1 MPSQPLSRKSYRLLV
16 FSLSLIL
23 CGLAPVKICLAQT
36 NSGTLFGRVHD
47 NKGNPIA
54 GVRVDIVNE
63 QNGNPRSKRTNE
75 QGYFTIENLRAGT
88 YRISASKQGFFP
100 QRFGFTVKIT
110 VKNEVRIPEITLL
123 QAAVQGKVVD
133 RAGNALSGAKV
144 ILAGLQ
150 TRVRGTA
157 LTDTSG
163 KYTIEDLPPGPYI
176 ITAAW
181 SDQQGRG
188 LTSEPLMLDREEVTA
203 SPLRLT
209 EILRAS
215 QGQGA
220 SQTTGSVSDG
230 GRMASTVHTVDVAR
244 ISNFSGGLFEAL
256 PIGGMSPMRSFD
268 EFALLAPGVAPPPY
282 TPGVRGPGVGFG
294 VGTAGQFSVNGMRAR
309 SNNFSV
315 DGSDNN
321 DPDVGVRRQGFVA
334 LVPQSIE
341 SVKDFAI
348 ATLLWDTELG
358 RNFGSKVN
366 AVSSYG
372 GNLFHGTLYAFF
384 TDSRLNARN
393 FFDYRGGV
401 SGGEDLFTRL
411 QSGFVFGGPIKRD
424 RTHFF
429 LSYERQQTNAS
440 TEQHFSTPALQ
451 ERTFAGAGGLSTSN
465 GFGAGTL
472 ASTTIFGP
480 FSDTTPLGRNVLSLY
495 PLPNNAGG
503 PYGANTFTQV
513 LPADGRG
520 DVASFKLT
528 HAWGENLL
536 SARYNFTDDRRT
548 LPSVNRAIRSTL
560 GSTTRS
566 HNISLILDSPLS
578 NNFFNQARFSF
589 GRTALDFDEFPG
601 SPYVFGASSTQSVPL
616 YNAGSINVTSQTGAL
631 GELLIVPYSPVG
643 VGVETFPQRRASN
656 TFQYADTLSYSLRS
670 HSIKFGG
677 NVRRYQLN
685 SVLDRLYRP
694 QAVYTGALTSFNGGR
709 PEVITGVQLASIG
722 VASSVLQTITSGPP
736 NSNIGLRFTEYH
748 FFVNDN
754 WRIRPNFTLDFGLRY
769 EYNTVPSDVNRRIES
784 AIHFENMPQAGASI
798 FDTPARTAE
807 FNAALGAY
815 NRILDGR
822 ARIYDPDGNN
832 LGPRLG
838 FAWGLN
844 PEGTMALRGGYG
856 VYFDTILGAVISQ
869 SRNVFANEIPV
880 NVDPSFLNFSVFTLN
895 NPAFLVLD
903 RDANNNP
910 VAPVRLVRSGA
921 CNQFGTCNQFGG
933 APEDFVALVG
943 QLFLQNSNGGLAY
956 TLPQKTLRT
965 PYAQQWHLTF
975 ERELRDDYYFSVAYV
990 GTKGTKLTRLTTP
1003 NLGPNVTPIIP
1014 LVPIMRPGILGTP
1027 SFPDPQGFPI
1037 IVSNQ
1042 VRSGVNFILDPLGNA
1057 SFQCPD
1063 SSPLPNANPTL
1074 PFICGPSTFSFAE
1087 RPNPALGAYRIFE
1100 NSASSNYHALQIEAR
1115 KRYSRGLQFTAA
1127 YTWSHAI
1134 DDVSDIFPIAGA
1146 PIVAQDSFN
1155 LRAERA
1161 SANFDVRH
1169 RFAASLVWDMPFGRS
1184 SKSFVGF
1191 LLADWQLASIF
1202 QANTGQPFT
1211 LTLPFDA
1218 NLDGNL
1224 SDRPANTDGLTF
1236 FDGHRRERIRLAEG
1250 RQFTDYL
1257 NRMTVNTP
1265 VGPQYFFLNG
1275 ATGRNTVRGDS
1286 FINLDL
1292 AFSKQFRFTEDQVL
1306 IFRTEVFNLLNRA
1319 NFGLPIGTI
1328 GAPGFGSSVDTISPA
1343 RMIQFALKYGF

>member
-1 MPSQPLSRKSYRLLV
+1 MPSPRLSRKSYRLLV

-23 CGLAPVKICLAQT
+23 CGLAPTRISLAQT
-36 NSGTLFGRVHD
+36 NSGTIFGRVRD
-47 NKGNPIA
+47 RSGKPLV
-54 GVRVDIVNE
+54 GVKVSIVNE
-63 QNGNPRSKRTNE
+63 QSGNPRSKQTNE
-75 QGYFTIENLRAGT
+75 EGYFTIENLRAGT
-88 YRISASKQGFFP
+88 YRISASKEGFFP
-100 QRFGFTVKIT
+100 QSYNGFPVQIT
-110 VKNEVRIPEITLL
+110 IKNEVRIPEITLR

-133 RAGNALSGAKV
+133 RAGNALGGAKV

-150 TRVRGTA
+150 ARMRGSA
-157 LTDTSG
+157 LTDERG
-163 KYTIEDLPPGPYI
+163 RYTIEDLPPGPYI

-181 SDQQGRG
+181 SDREGRG
-188 LTSEPLMLDREEVTA
+188 LTSEPLTLDREEVTA

-209 EILRAS
+209 EVLRAS
-215 QGQGA
+215 SGSGAAQG
-220 SQTTGSVSDG
+220 TGQVSDG
-230 GRMASTVHTVDVAR
+230 GRVASTVHTVDVAR
-244 ISNFSGGLFEAL
+244 VSNFSGGLFEAL
-256 PIGGMSPMRSFD
+256 PVGGMSPMRSFD

-282 TPGVRGPGVGFG
+282 TPGARGPGVGFG
-294 VGTAGQFSVNGMRAR
+294 IGTAGQFSVNGMRAR

-334 LVPQSIE
+334 LVPQSVE
-341 SVKDFAI
+341 SIKDFAI

-358 RNFGSKVN
+358 RNFGSQVN
-366 AVSSYG
+366 AVSNYG

-384 TDSRLNARN
+384 TNSRLNARN
-393 FFDYRGGV
+393 FFDYRGGA
-401 SGGEDLFTRL
+401 SSGEDPFTRL
-411 QSGFVFGGPIKRD
+411 QSGFAFGGPIKHD

-451 ERTFAGAGGLSTSN
+451 ERTFAGAGGLSTGN

-480 FSDTTPLGRNVLSLY
+480 FFDATPLGRNVLSLY

-503 PYGANTFTQV
+503 PYGTNTYTQI

-536 SARYNFTDDRRT
+536 SARYNFTNDRRT

-566 HNISLILDSPLS
+566 HNISLILDSPLG

-601 SPYVFGASSTQSVPL
+601 SPYVFEASSTQSVPL
-616 YNAGSINVTSQTGAL
+616 YNAGSTVITSQTGAL

-677 NVRRYQLN
+677 NIRRYQLN

-736 NSNIGLRFTEYH
+736 NSTIGLRFTEYH

-754 WRIRPNFTLDFGLRY
+754 WRVRPNFTLDFGLRY

-784 AIHFENMPQAGASI
+784 AIHFENLPQAGASI

-807 FNAALGAY
+807 FNAALNAY
-815 NRILDGR
+815 SRILNGR
-822 ARIYDPDGNN
+822 DRIYEPDGNN

-844 PEGTMALRGGYG
+844 PEGTMSVRGGYG
-856 VYFDTILGAVISQ
+856 VYFDTILGSVISQ
-869 SRNVFANEIPV
+869 SRNVFANEIPL
-880 NVDPSFLNFSVFTLN
+880 NIDPSFLNFSVFNLN
-895 NPAFLVLD
+895 NPAFLVLN

-910 VAPVRLVRSGA
+910 VTPVRLIRSGA

-956 TLPQKTLRT
+956 TLPQKRLRT

-1014 LVPIMRPGILGTP
+1014 LVNIMLPGVVSI
-1027 SFPDPQGFPI
+1027 PDPQGFPI
-1037 IVSNQ
+1037 IASSQ
-1042 VRSGVNFILDPLGNA
+1042 VRSGVNFVSDSNN
-1057 SFQCPD
+1057 SSDFVCPPQ
-1063 SSPLPNANPTL
+1063 SPLEPPNSTL
-1074 PFICGPSTFSFAE
+1074 PFICGGSFFSFAS

-1115 KRYSRGLQFTAA
+1115 KRYSRGFQFTAA

-1134 DDVSDIFPIAGA
+1134 DDVSDLFPIAGA

-1161 SANFDVRH
+1161 SASFDVRH
-1169 RFAASLVWDMPFGRS
+1169 RFAASLVWDMPFYRRAQG
-1184 SKSFVGF
+1184 VAGF
-1191 LLADWQLASIF
+1191 LFGDWQVASIF

-1236 FDGHRRERIRLAEG
+1236 LSGHNRERIRLSQG

-1257 NRMTVNTP
+1257 NRITVNTAS
-1265 VGPQYFFLNG
+1265 GPQYFFLNG

-1292 AFSKQFRFTEDQVL
+1292 AFSKRFRFTEDQVL
-1306 IFRTEVFNLLNRA
+1306 IFRTEVFNLFNRA

-1328 GAPGFGSSVDTISPA
+1328 GAPGFGSSIDTISPA

>member
-1 MPSQPLSRKSYRLLV
+1 MPSRLLSQKTKRLLV
-16 FSLSLIL
+16 FCLIL
-23 CGLAPVKICLAQT
+23 IISCLAPAKICLAQT
-36 NSGTLFGRVHD
+36 NSGTVFGRVRD
-47 NKGNPIA
+47 RSGKPLA
-54 GVRVDIVNE
+54 GVKVSIVNE
-63 QNGNPRSKRTNE
+63 QTGNPRAKQTNAE
-75 QGYFTIENLRAGT
+75 GYFTIENLRAGT
-88 YRISASKQGFFP
+88 YGITASKEGFFSQGY
-100 QRFGFTVKIT
+100 QRFPVQIT
-110 VKNEVRIPEITLL
+110 IKNEIRIPEIILR
-123 QAAVQGKVVD
+123 QAAVQGQVVD
-133 RAGNALSGAKV
+133 RAGNALTGAKV

-150 TRVRGTA
+150 TPVRTA
-157 LTDTSG
+157 TLTDNFG
-163 KYTIEDLPPGPYI
+163 KYMLEDLPPGPYI

-181 SDQQGRG
+181 SDQQRRG
-188 LTSEPLMLDREEVTA
+188 LTSEPLKLDREEVTA
-203 SPLRLT
+203 SPLRLM
-209 EILRAS
+209 EVLRAS
-215 QGQGA
+215 
-220 SQTTGSVSDG
+220 SGSTATNMIEPPSDG
-230 GRMASTVHTVDVAR
+230 ERAASTVHTVDVAR
-244 ISNFSGGLFEAL
+244 VSNFSGSLFDAL
-256 PIGGMSPMRSFD
+256 PIGGATPMRSFD
-268 EFALLAPGVAPPPY
+268 DFAPLAPGVAPPPY
-282 TPGVRGPGVGFG
+282 TPGARGPGVGFG

-321 DPDVGVRRQGFVA
+321 DPDMGVRRQGFIA

-341 SVKDFAI
+341 SVKDLAV

-358 RNFGSKVN
+358 RNFGGQVN
-366 AVSSYG
+366 AVSKYG
-372 GNLFHGTLYAFF
+372 GNVFHGTLYTFF
-384 TDSRLNARN
+384 IDSRLNARN
-393 FFDYRGGV
+393 FFDYRGGA
-401 SGGEDLFTRL
+401 SGLEDIFTRT
-411 QSGFVFGGPIKRD
+411 QSGFAFGGPIRRN

-429 LSYERQQTNAS
+429 LSYERQQANAS
-440 TEQHFSTPALQ
+440 TEQHFSTPILQ
-451 ERTFAGAGGLSTSN
+451 ERTFAGAGGLSTGN

-480 FSDTTPLGRNVLSLY
+480 FFDTTPLGRNVLSFY

-503 PYGANTFTQV
+503 PYGMNTYTQV

-536 SARYNFTDDRRT
+536 SARYNFTDDRRI

-566 HNISLILDSPLS
+566 HNISLILDSPLG

-589 GRTALDFDEFPG
+589 GRTALDFDDYPG
-601 SPYVFGASSTQSVPL
+601 SPFVFEASSTQSVPL
-616 YNAGSINVTSQTGAL
+616 YGGGSTIVTSQTGAL

-677 NVRRYQLN
+677 NIRRYQLN

-709 PEVITGVQLASIG
+709 PEAISGVQLASIG
-722 VASSVLQTITSGPP
+722 VASSVLQTITNGPP
-736 NSNIGLRFTEYH
+736 NSTIGLRFTEYH

-754 WRIRPNFTLDFGLRY
+754 WRVRPNFTLDFGLRY
-769 EYNTVPSDVNRRIES
+769 EYNTVPSDVNRRIED

-807 FNAALGAY
+807 FNAALNAY
-815 NRILDGR
+815 SRILDGR
-822 ARIYDPDGNN
+822 DRIYEPDGNN

-869 SRNVFANEIPV
+869 SRNVFANEIPI
-880 NVDPSFLNFSVFTLN
+880 NVDPSFLDFSVFNLN
-895 NPAFLVLD
+895 NPAFLALN

-956 TLPQKTLRT
+956 TLPQKRLRT

-975 ERELRDDYYFSVAYV
+975 ERELASDYYFSVAYV

-1003 NLGPNVTPIIP
+1003 NLGPNVTPIVP
-1014 LVPIMRPGILGTP
+1014 LVPIMLPNAGG
-1027 SFPDPQGFPI
+1027 SFPDPMGFPI

-1042 VRSGVNFILDPLGNA
+1042 VRSGVNFVANLDVDFACPPL
-1057 SFQCPD
+1057 
-1063 SSPLPNANPTL
+1063 SPLEPPTSTL
-1074 PFICGPSTFSFAE
+1074 PFICGGAFFSFAA

-1100 NSASSNYHALQIEAR
+1100 NSAASNYHALQLEAR
-1115 KRYSRGLQFTAA
+1115 KRYSRGFQFTAA

-1134 DDVSDIFPIAGA
+1134 DDVSDLFPIAGA

-1161 SANFDVRH
+1161 SANFDIRH
-1169 RFAASLVWDMPFGRS
+1169 RFASSFVWDLPFRRGSKGVVALLLSDWQIASL
-1184 SKSFVGF
+1184 
-1191 LLADWQLASIF
+1191 F
-1202 QANTGQPFT
+1202 QAHTGQPFT

-1224 SDRPANTDGLTF
+1224 SDRPAHTNGLTF
-1236 FDGHRRERIRLAEG
+1236 LSGHRRERIRLAAG

-1257 NRMTVNTP
+1257 NRVTVNT
-1265 VGPQYFFLNG
+1265 VNGPQYFFFDG

-1286 FINLDL
+1286 FINLDI
-1292 AFSKQFRFTEDQVL
+1292 AVSKKFKFTEDRAL

-1328 GAPGFGSSVDTISPA
+1328 GAPGFGSAVDTISPA

>member
-1 MPSQPLSRKSYRLLV
+1 MPSPLLSRKTHSLIV
-16 FSLSLIL
+16 FCLSLIL
-23 CGLAPVKICLAQT
+23 FCLVPARLGIAQT
-36 NSGTLFGRVHD
+36 NSGSIVGRVRD
-47 NKGNPIA
+47 RFDKPLA
-54 GVRVDIVNE
+54 GVVVRVVNE
-63 QNGNPRSKRTNE
+63 QNGNRRAKLTNE
-75 QGYFTIENLRAGT
+75 EGYFTIEDLRAGT
-88 YRISASKQGFFP
+88 YRISASKEGFIAHDSG
-100 QRFGFTVKIT
+100 GFNVKIT
-110 VKNEVRIPEITLL
+110 TKNEVKMPYITLR

-133 RAGNALSGAKV
+133 RAGNALRGAKV

-150 TRVRGTA
+150 TPVRGAA
-157 LTDTSG
+157 LTNELG

-181 SDQQGRG
+181 NGYEGRG
-188 LTSEPLMLDREEVTA
+188 LTSEPLTLDSEEVTA
-203 SPLRLT
+203 SPLRLM
-209 EILRAS
+209 EVLLAS
-215 QGQGA
+215 SPSGLAQGT
-220 SQTTGSVSDG
+220 SQVNDG
-230 GRMASTVHTVDVAR
+230 GRLASTVHTVDVAR
-244 ISNFSGGLFEAL
+244 VSNFSGGLFEAL
-256 PIGGMSPMRSFD
+256 PIGGATSMRSFD
-268 EFALLAPGVAPPPY
+268 EFAPLASGVAPPPY
-282 TPGVRGPGVGFG
+282 TPGARGPGVGFG

-334 LVPQSIE
+334 LVPQPIE

-358 RNFGSKVN
+358 RNFGSQVN
-366 AVSSYG
+366 AVSNYG

-393 FFDYRGGV
+393 FFDYTGGA
-401 SGGEDLFTRL
+401 SLGEDPFTRL
-411 QSGFVFGGPIKRD
+411 QTGFAFGGPIRRD

-429 LSYERQQTNAS
+429 LSYERQHISAS
-440 TEQHFSTPALQ
+440 NEQHFSTPTLR
-451 ERTFAGAGGLSTSN
+451 ERTFAGAGGLPTTN

-480 FSDTTPLGRNVLSLY
+480 FFDTTPLGRNVLSLY
-495 PLPNNAGG
+495 PLPNNPGG
-503 PYGANTFTQV
+503 PYGVNTYTQV

-520 DVASFKLT
+520 DVASFKLS
-528 HAWGENLL
+528 HAWGVNLL
-536 SARYNFTDDRRT
+536 SARYNFTDDRRI

-566 HNISLILDSPLS
+566 HNISLVLDSELS
-578 NNFFNQARFSF
+578 NDWFNQARFSF
-589 GRTALDFDEFPG
+589 GRTALDFDERPG
-601 SPYVFGASSTQSVPL
+601 SPYIFGASSTESVPL
-616 YNAGSINVTSQTGAL
+616 YGMGSMVVTSQTGAL

-656 TFQYADTLSYSLRS
+656 TFQYADTLSRTLRTHSLR
-670 HSIKFGG
+670 FGA
-677 NVRRYQLN
+677 NIRRYRLN

-694 QAVYTGALTSFNGGR
+694 QAVYTGALASLSGSR
-709 PEVITGVQLASIG
+709 PEAITGVQLASIG
-722 VASSVLQTITSGPP
+722 VASSIQQTITSGPP
-736 NSNIGLRFTEYH
+736 NSTIGLRFTEYH
-748 FFVNDN
+748 LFINDN
-754 WRIRPNFTLDFGLRY
+754 WRIRPRFTLDFGLRY
-769 EYNTVPSDVNRRIES
+769 EYNTVPREVNERIEK
-784 AIHFENMPQAGASI
+784 AIQLDNVPRVGASI

-807 FNAALGAY
+807 FNAGLDAY
-815 NRILDGR
+815 RRVLDGR
-822 ARIYDPDGNN
+822 AKLYEADYNN
-832 LGPRLG
+832 FGPRLG

-844 PEGTMALRGGYG
+844 AEGTMALRGGYG

-880 NVDPSFLNFSVFTLN
+880 NVDPSFLDFSVFMLN
-895 NPAFLVLD
+895 NPAFLVLN

-910 VAPVRLVRSGA
+910 VTPVRLVRTGA

-956 TLPQKTLRT
+956 TLPQKRLRT

-975 ERELRDDYYFSVAYV
+975 ERELSNDYYFSVAYV

-1003 NLGPNVTPIIP
+1003 NLGPNVTPIVP
-1014 LVPIMRPGILGTP
+1014 LVPIMLPDAGG
-1027 SFPDPQGFPI
+1027 SFPDPLGFPI
-1037 IVSNQ
+1037 IVSSQ
-1042 VRSGVNFILDPLGNA
+1042 VRSGVNFVADTGG
-1057 SFQCPD
+1057 SDEFVCPPQ
-1063 SSPLPNANPTL
+1063 SPLEPPNSTL
-1074 PFICGPSTFSFAE
+1074 PFICGGAFFSFAA
-1087 RPNPALGAYRIFE
+1087 RPNSALGAYRIFE
-1100 NSASSNYHALQIEAR
+1100 NSAASSYHSLQVEAR
-1115 KRYSRGLQFTAA
+1115 KRYSRGFQFTAA

-1134 DDVSDIFPIAGA
+1134 DDVSDLFPIAGA

-1161 SANFDVRH
+1161 SANFDIRH
-1169 RFAASLVWDMPFGRS
+1169 RFASSFVWDLPYGRGSEGVAALLFSDWQIASL
-1184 SKSFVGF
+1184 
-1191 LLADWQLASIF
+1191 F
-1202 QANTGQPFT
+1202 QAHTGQPFT

-1224 SDRPANTDGLTF
+1224 SDRPAHTNGLTF
-1236 FDGHRRERIRLAEG
+1236 LSGHGRERIRLSAG

-1257 NRMTVNTP
+1257 NRITDTST
-1265 VGPQYFFLNG
+1265 GIPQYIFLNG
-1275 ATGRNTVRGDS
+1275 ATGRNTVRGDG
-1286 FINLDL
+1286 FINLDIAL
-1292 AFSKQFRFTEDQVL
+1292 SKKFRFTEDRVL

-1328 GAPGFGSSVDTISPA
+1328 GAPGFGTAVETVNPA